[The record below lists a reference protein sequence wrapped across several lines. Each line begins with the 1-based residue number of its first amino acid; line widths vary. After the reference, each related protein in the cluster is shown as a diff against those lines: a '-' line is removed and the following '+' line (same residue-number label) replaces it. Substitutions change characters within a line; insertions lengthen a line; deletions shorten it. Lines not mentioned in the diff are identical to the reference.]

1 MPLPPHSALLE
12 ARATGA
18 VRYFTGVA
26 CRHGHIADRF
36 TVNRWCVVCAEI
48 ARKAMSPR
56 DPEEKR
62 RAMVAWRKAN
72 RGRIKAYKKKYE
84 SEHVEQ
90 TRAAIKR
97 AHSKPA
103 AVIKSRARRKKWAKN
118 NRAKVDVVLQRRRAQ
133 KVRAFPSW
141 ADESRILEMY
151 SRAKRISAC
160 LGISFHVDHIIPLI
174 SKKVCGLH
182 VPDNLQIL
190 PAMINFRKSNKRWP
204 DMTNWSL

>member
-1 MPLPPHSALLE
+1 MPRPLHPALLA
-12 ARATGA
+12 ARENGA
-18 VRYFTGVA
+18 IRYFTGIA

-48 ARKAMSPR
+48 ARKATPPR

-62 RAMVAWRKAN
+62 EAIAAWRKAN
-72 RGRIKAYKKKYE
+72 RGRVKAYKKKYE

-97 AHSKPA
+97 ANSKPA
-103 AVIKSRARRKKWAKN
+103 AKIKRRERGKKWAKN

-133 KVRAFPSW
+133 KVKAFPSW
-141 ADESRILEMY
+141 ADEHRILEIY

-160 LGISFHVDHIIPLI
+160 LGISFHVDHIVPLV

-190 PAMINFRKSNKRWP
+190 PAMINFRKSNKQWP
-204 DMTNWSL
+204 DMTNWSS